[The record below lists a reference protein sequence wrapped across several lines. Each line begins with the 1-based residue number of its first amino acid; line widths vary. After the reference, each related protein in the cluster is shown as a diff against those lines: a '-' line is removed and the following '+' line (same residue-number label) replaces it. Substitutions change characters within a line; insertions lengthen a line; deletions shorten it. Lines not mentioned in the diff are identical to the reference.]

1 MRIFESD
8 ESDEP
13 DMKNIYSILSDEL
26 EKNISLAVATIVETK
41 GSTPQVQGVSAIFSA
56 NGLIS
61 GTLGGGIME
70 ADAQD
75 RARQAISE
83 KVSILYDSNLD
94 AGISEDESAICGG
107 KAMILIDA
115 FPQKHSNVFR
125 NINNSLKKR
134 QPGVLATFIDKYPEG
149 KTEITRHWVGKNN
162 IDDSSLEPVVIE
174 YKEEIKKC
182 LEDEISLK
190 IDKTAESA
198 LFLEPVLPHPHLII
212 AGAGH
217 IGQAVTHLSSLLG
230 FEVTVIDA
238 RPEYCNK
245 EKCPDA
251 DHLVVDNI
259 GKAVHEIPKTPDNY
273 IVIVTRGHKYDA
285 EVLRQCMDSDVAYI
299 GMIGSRRKIRL
310 MREKFLDEG
319 WATPAQFDR
328 VHAPIGIEIGSKSIQ
343 EIAVSICAQL
353 VLVRNQK
360 TGRKQKAVIS
370 AIILAAGESRR
381 MGSPKLLLPYPDKT
395 IIEKVIEQVLQSEV
409 KHIIVVLGSEKDKI
423 RNQIR
428 DYPVIIAENPD
439 YQNGMLSS
447 IQTGLRALPDDTDA
461 VMLML
466 GDQPMVTG
474 PVIDQ
479 LTDTYRHSDKGIF
492 IAVHKEKRGHP
503 ILIKIKYRK
512 EIEQLTF
519 KNSMHDFTRKFAQD
533 ILEVETGTQ
542 DILRDID
549 TPEDYN
555 KEIKYRRLS

>member
-1 MRIFESD
+1 
-8 ESDEP
+8 
-13 DMKNIYSILSDEL
+13 MKNIYSILSDEL
-26 EKNISLAVATIVETK
+26 EKNVPLAIATIVETK
-41 GSTPQVQGVSAIFSA
+41 GSTPQVQGVSAVFSA

-61 GTLGGGIME
+61 GTLGGGILE
-70 ADAQD
+70 AEAQD

-83 KVSILYDSNLD
+83 KVSILYESNLD

-115 FPQKHSNVFR
+115 SPQKHSNVFH

-149 KTEITRHWVGKNN
+149 KTEIVRHWVRKNN
-162 IDDSSLEPVVIE
+162 IDDFSLEAAVIE

-190 IDKTAESA
+190 IEKTAESA
-198 LFLEPVLPHPHLII
+198 LFLEPVLPHPQLII

-230 FEVTVIDA
+230 FEVMVIDE

-259 GKAVHEIPKTPDNY
+259 GKAAHEIPKTPDTY

-310 MREKFLDEG
+310 MRRKFLDEG
-319 WATPAQFDR
+319 WATPDQFDR
-328 VHAPIGIEIGSKSIQ
+328 VHAPIGIEIGSKTIQ

-353 VLVRNQK
+353 ILIRNQK
-360 TGRKQKAVIS
+360 TGRKQKTAIS

-381 MGSPKLLLPYPDKT
+381 MGSPKLLLPYLDKT

-461 VMLML
+461 VMLLL

-503 ILIKIKYRK
+503 IIIKIKYRK

-549 TPEDYN
+549 TPEDYH

>member
-1 MRIFESD
+1 
-8 ESDEP
+8 
-13 DMKNIYSILSDEL
+13 
-26 EKNISLAVATIVETK
+26 
-41 GSTPQVQGVSAIFSA
+41 
-56 NGLIS
+56 
-61 GTLGGGIME
+61 
-70 ADAQD
+70 
-75 RARQAISE
+75 
-83 KVSILYDSNLD
+83 
-94 AGISEDESAICGG
+94 
-107 KAMILIDA
+107 MILIDA
-115 FPQKHSNVFR
+115 SPQNHSNVFH

-149 KTEITRHWVGKNN
+149 KTEIVRHWVRKNN
-162 IDDSSLEPVVIE
+162 IDDSSIEATVIE

-198 LFLEPVLPHPHLII
+198 LFLEPVLPLPQLII

-217 IGQAVTHLSSLLG
+217 IGQAVIHLSSLLG
-230 FEVTVIDA
+230 FEVTVIDD

-259 GKAVHEIPKTPDNY
+259 GKAVHEIPKTPDTY

-299 GMIGSRRKIRL
+299 GIIGSRRKIRL
-310 MREKFLDEG
+310 MRGKFLDEG

-328 VHAPIGIEIGSKSIQ
+328 VHAPIGIEISSKTIQ

-353 VLVRNQK
+353 VLIRNQK

-370 AIILAAGESRR
+370 AIILAAGESMR
-381 MGSPKLLLPYPDKT
+381 MGSPKLLLPYLDKT

-428 DYPVIIAENPD
+428 DYPVIITDNPD
-439 YQNGMLSS
+439 YKNGMLSS
-447 IQTGLRALPDDTDA
+447 IQCGLRALPDDTDA
-461 VMLML
+461 VMLLL

-479 LTDTYRHSDKGIF
+479 LTDTYRHSDKGIL

-519 KNSMHDFTRKFAQD
+519 ENSMHDFTRKFAKD
-533 ILEVETGTQ
+533 IFEVETGTQ

-549 TPEDYN
+549 TPEDYH